1 MTRPG
6 PRILDHHRREGPKVD
21 RPGNIR
27 TCDGAVRATP
37 CGHPS
42 VCGQPLGSAS
52 GPTAVGNAL
61 LFVVQHFP
69 PKSFADQDT

>member
-21 RPGNIR
+21 RLGNIR

-37 CGHPS
+37 CGDLT
-42 VCGQPLGSAS
+42 GYDAARGRS
-52 GPTAVGNAL
+52 GGETPHNGRGLV
-61 LFVVQHFP
+61 
-69 PKSFADQDT
+69 